1 MSPKSPSFLVNYGI
15 DGQTLLPLLS
25 CKGSF
30 VLTQKASSSGS
41 SATGVPFGA
50 APTEA
55 PCLIGL
61 NLASTL
67 MGRVVIG
74 PSCRYTVLCLVIGGV
89 DGHLVRLRN
98 GGGGERGAS
107 ALGRQQQRRAL
118 G

>member
-1 MSPKSPSFLVNYGI
+1 M

-25 CKGSF
+25 RKGSF

-41 SATGVPFGA
+41 SGTGVPFGA

-74 PSCRYTVLCLVIGGV
+74 PSCSYTVLCLVIGGV
-89 DGHLVRLRN
+89 DGHLIRSRN
-98 GGGGERGAS
+98 GGVRERGAS
-107 ALGRQQQRRAL
+107 ALGQQQERRTL